1 MEFKFFPRICKN
13 YIQLIFSGVTNF
25 FVKLINSS
33 YPYSRNSKILNQS
46 IGSIGSFDINVSK
59 KIYLFPNKD
68 NQIRTMEE
76 NDVKILESG
85 YRISPWIITNI
96 MKIKEKEFK
105 NATSKTVSKEETQYF
120 KLNQDINGLKKD
132 FAIMSVNINKY
143 LNKRTV

>member
-1 MEFKFFPRICKN
+1 MTKNSVKF
-13 YIQLIFSGVTNF
+13 
-25 FVKLINSS
+25 INSS
-33 YPYSRNSKILNQS
+33 YYLYSRNSKILNQS
-46 IGSIGSFDINVSK
+46 IGSLGSFDINVSK

-76 NDVKILESG
+76 NDEKILESG

-120 KLNQDINGLKKD
+120 KLNQDINSLKKD

-143 LNKRTV
+143 LNKRTI

>member
-1 MEFKFFPRICKN
+1 MTKK
-13 YIQLIFSGVTNF
+13 S
-25 FVKLINSS
+25 VKLINSS
-33 YPYSRNSKILNQS
+33 YLYSRNSKILNQS
-46 IGSIGSFDINVSK
+46 IGSVGSFDINVSK

-68 NQIRTMEE
+68 NQIRIMEE
-76 NDVKILESG
+76 NDEKILESG

-120 KLNQDINGLKKD
+120 KLNQDINSLKKD

>member
-1 MEFKFFPRICKN
+1 MWDDKKNSVKF
-13 YIQLIFSGVTNF
+13 
-25 FVKLINSS
+25 INSS
-33 YPYSRNSKILNQS
+33 YYLYSRNSKILNQS
-46 IGSIGSFDINVSK
+46 IGSVGSFDINVSK

-76 NDVKILESG
+76 NDEKILESG

-105 NATSKTVSKEETQYF
+105 NATSKSVSKEETQYF
-120 KLNQDINGLKKD
+120 KLNQDINSLKKD
-132 FAIMSVNINKY
+132 FAIMSMNINKY

>member
-13 YIQLIFSGVTNF
+13 YIQLIFCWMTNS
-25 FVKLINSS
+25 VKLT
-33 YPYSRNSKILNQS
+33 YLYFRNNKILNQS

-68 NQIRTMEE
+68 NQIRIMEE
-76 NDVKILESG
+76 NDENILESG

-120 KLNQDINGLKKD
+120 KLNQDINSLKKD

>member
-1 MEFKFFPRICKN
+1 MGYKFFPRICKN
-13 YIQLIFSGVTNF
+13 YIQPIFCGIKNS
-25 FVKLINSS
+25 VKLT
-33 YPYSRNSKILNQS
+33 YLYFRNNKILNQS

-68 NQIRTMEE
+68 NQIRIMEE
-76 NDVKILESG
+76 NDENILESG

-105 NATSKTVSKEETQYF
+105 NATSKSVSKEETQYF
-120 KLNQDINGLKKD
+120 KLNQDINSLKKD